1 MGVIKRIQKKQQERQ
16 LESAIRYGFI
26 LLGFNFVLLLAL
38 FFALIGTTTFVSLMN
53 LGSLMFL
60 FLPLVAIFVFAGVIA
75 IVWYRFGQ
83 ILRARFK
90 HDQLTYS
97 SLVVLISIVPLF
109 LLLIFLSA
117 LLGVWATA
125 TTFFV
130 TAFIGTIFITI
141 LAVLFEV
148 PVVALGVMTKS

>member
-1 MGVIKRIQKKQQERQ
+1 MGIIKRIQKKQQERQ

-26 LLGFNFVLLLAL
+26 LLGFNFALLLAL
-38 FFALIGTTTFVSLMN
+38 FFALIGTTTLVSLLN
-53 LGSLMFL
+53 LSSLMFL
-60 FLPLVAIFVFAGVIA
+60 FLPLVAIFVFAGASA
-75 IVWYRFGQ
+75 IIWYRFGQ
-83 ILRARFK
+83 ILRVRFK

-148 PVVALGVMTKS
+148 PVVVLGVMTKS